1 MVVEGAFRSGA
12 LTTAQWTNALH
23 RPVMGVPGPVTSAA
37 SAGVNQLIRLGQA
50 SMVTNAQ
57 EVITDLTTHAYSTAA
72 AAAHLDESFIPG
84 PVRSA
89 QSHILGP
96 PAPAS
101 APRR

>member
-12 LTTAQWTNALH
+12 LTMALWAGVLH

-37 SAGVNQLIRLGQA
+37 SAGVNQLVRLGQA

-57 EVITDLTTHAYSTAA
+57 EVITDLTTHAYSTAVA
-72 AAAHLDESFIPG
+72 AAQLDESFLPG

-89 QSHILGP
+89 QSHVPGLP
-96 PAPAS
+96 SPAAT
-101 APRR
+101 PRR